1 MTYEEI
7 LGKFRWGGYDL
18 PEDCAERM
26 GAHGFTDYAL
36 YQSPER
42 NIREFYF
49 SCCGHRAEI
58 SRRKR
63 DAGYNAD
70 LAAVEH
76 GKMVICPFCGQPT
89 IAKHIGRLRG
99 GDEGDFRSLREG
111 RNVAIL
117 DACGDMLLIST
128 GRIYRRWS
136 PGESIFSGWP
146 GVREL
151 ERPWPEAETWFIPW
165 RRYALKPGEVHA
177 WRKKEIWEHT
187 CQVGHYWDPV
197 KRPGPRPFPAASIM
211 NRDPEDGQYT
221 TVGVEAL
228 PKTALKYCAID
239 KYMAEKS
246 YGGEWEDGVYGW
258 DVVGY
263 LLEAARHPQVEML
276 TKLGHIDVVEDLIW
290 RKAHRQTLNWRAKRP
305 NEFFRMTKTE
315 YKAFREAHGT
325 LAELEQWQSAKQY
338 GVTLTEYFTEKQ
350 MLKGADA
357 NITTCAELAHIC
369 GVSLHTAASYAA
381 THGGTGIWR
390 DYITAAIK
398 LDYDLSRRDVSM
410 PKDLQ
415 RRHDQAT
422 AAVYLTENKE
432 KSERYAKN
440 RLPALRRKYEFTFD
454 GLTIIVP
461 KTGAEII
468 AEGKA
473 MKHCVGGYADR
484 HLLGKT
490 TILFL
495 RREEEPGKPFVT
507 IEMNGEKLVQA
518 RGYMNDAGRKDTPQT
533 RHPEFFATWLDWLQA
548 GSPRLADGTPII
560 QKVDKEGKTA

>member
-1 MTYEEI
+1 MTDEEI
-7 LGKFRWGGYDL
+7 LSKFRWDGYDL

-26 GAHGFTDYAL
+26 GAHGFTDYAF
-36 YQSPER
+36 YQSPAR
-42 NIREFYF
+42 NIRVFYF
-49 SCCGHRAEI
+49 SCCGERAEI

-63 DAGYNAD
+63 DNGYNAD
-70 LAAVEH
+70 LADVEH

-89 IAKHIGRLRG
+89 IAKHMGRLRG
-99 GDEGDFRSLREG
+99 GDEGDFPSLREG
-111 RNVAIL
+111 RNVAFL

-128 GRIYRRWS
+128 GRLYRRWS

-146 GVREL
+146 GEQEL
-151 ERPWPEAETWFIPW
+151 VYTWPEAETWFVPW
-165 RRYALKPGEVHA
+165 RRYALKPGETHA
-177 WRKKEIWEHT
+177 WRKRGIWEYG
-187 CQVGHYWDPV
+187 CLVGHYWEPV
-197 KRPGPRPFPAASIM
+197 KRPGPRPFPAASVM

-239 KYMAEKS
+239 QYMAEKS
-246 YGGEWEDGVYGW
+246 YGGEWQDGVYGW
-258 DVVGY
+258 DAVGY

-276 TKLGHIDVVEDLIW
+276 TKLGHIDVVEELIW
-290 RKAHRQTLNWRAKRP
+290 REAHRQTLNWRAKRP
-305 NEFFRMTKTE
+305 NEFFRMTKAE
-315 YKAFREAHGT
+315 YKQFRAANGT
-325 LAELEQWQSAKQY
+325 LAELEQWRRMKQFNIA
-338 GVTLTEYFTEKQ
+338 LTEYFTEKSRV
-350 MLKGADA
+350 GDVY
-357 NITTCAELAHIC
+357 TCVELAQIC
-369 GVSLHTAASYAA
+369 GVSLHTAASYVAKN
-381 THGGTGIWR
+381 GGEIGTWK
-390 DYITAAIK
+390 DYINAAQK
-398 LDYDLSRRDVSM
+398 LDYDLTRRDVAM

-422 AAVYLTENKE
+422 AAVYVTENEK
-432 KSERYAKN
+432 KSEQYAKK
-440 RLPALRRKYEFTFD
+440 RLPTLRRKYEFTFD

-495 RREEEPGKPFVT
+495 RREEKSEKPFVT

-518 RGYMNDAGRKDTPQT
+518 RGYMNDIDTNTTPQT
-533 RHPEFFATWLDWLQA
+533 RHPAFFAAWLGWIQA

-560 QKVDKEGKTA
+560 QKSDKGGKTA